1 MAVRL
6 CKFESCLG
14 HLISRQKRKRFLSFP
29 LFSYGRGKVVVRA
42 FFETVSYNT
51 SFNAEMS
58 GDTTVTWG
66 SRFRFTGCAIG
77 SSVNPGIYI

>member
-1 MAVRL
+1 MQVRV
-6 CKFESCLG
+6 
-14 HLISRQKRKRFLSFP
+14 LSWALDKPSKEEKIKIFSS
-29 LFSYGRGKVVVRA
+29 FSYGRGKVVVRA
-42 FFETVSYNT
+42 FFEAASYNT
-51 SFNAEMS
+51 SFNAGMS